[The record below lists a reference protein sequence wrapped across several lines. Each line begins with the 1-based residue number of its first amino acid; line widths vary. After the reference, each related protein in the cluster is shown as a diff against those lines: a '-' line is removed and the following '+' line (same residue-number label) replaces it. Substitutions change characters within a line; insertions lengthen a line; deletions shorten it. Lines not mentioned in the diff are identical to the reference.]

1 MEAVWPTWAI
11 YRCPQRGICSL
22 MGPSEIELIGS
33 ILLLQRLTASINL
46 WFLPKATSYR
56 RHIAWGS
63 HQASEKVK
71 RKSLSRVWLFATPWT
86 IHSPWNSPG
95 QNTGMGSL
103 SFLQGIF
110 PNQGSN
116 PGLPHCRQILYSLS
130 HQGSP
135 MWSIKQLEISVKWA
149 VRVKYSLDFEDLVF

>member
-86 IHSPWNSPG
+86 AAHQAPPSMGFSRQEYWSGVPLPSPSRVWVLFIEWRDHIWFLFSTGSTKVTRAHHG
-95 QNTGMGSL
+95 QYKISD
-103 SFLQGIF
+103 
-110 PNQGSN
+110 
-116 PGLPHCRQILYSLS
+116 
-130 HQGSP
+130 
-135 MWSIKQLEISVKWA
+135 IKS
-149 VRVKYSLDFEDLVF
+149 DLGN